1 LYYPNLGLMIRAS
14 RADLLGKA
22 LEGSTTDMSQLL
34 SRGHVVVSQGDA
46 HTNSSSA
53 LKNLKEIKINTN
65 TMSYY
70 ERSPLRRQHIIL
82 HLVTTYCLCIPYTTP
97 VRVRMKG
104 PGPAPCCITTAIIR
118 LKVHPT
124 IIIIN

>member
-1 LYYPNLGLMIRAS
+1 MDLKSCNAVMTSGSTIILFAHNSNLGLMNRAS

-53 LKNLKEIKINTN
+53 LKNLKEIKII
-65 TMSYY
+65 
-70 ERSPLRRQHIIL
+70 H
-82 HLVTTYCLCIPYTTP
+82 
-97 VRVRMKG
+97 
-104 PGPAPCCITTAIIR
+104 
-118 LKVHPT
+118 
-124 IIIIN
+124 

>member
-1 LYYPNLGLMIRAS
+1 MPNLGLMNRAS

-70 ERSPLRRQHIIL
+70 EQPATKAAHYITPRHYILFMYSLYHPRPRTYERSRPRPLLYHNRHHSSQGSPH
-82 HLVTTYCLCIPYTTP
+82 
-97 VRVRMKG
+97 
-104 PGPAPCCITTAIIR
+104 
-118 LKVHPT
+118 
-124 IIIIN
+124 NNNN

>member
-1 LYYPNLGLMIRAS
+1 MNRAS

-53 LKNLKEIKINTN
+53 LKNLKEIKII
-65 TMSYY
+65 
-70 ERSPLRRQHIIL
+70 H
-82 HLVTTYCLCIPYTTP
+82 
-97 VRVRMKG
+97 
-104 PGPAPCCITTAIIR
+104 
-118 LKVHPT
+118 
-124 IIIIN
+124 